1 MSLSVR
7 SGTQDVA
14 RQLLKLGVP
23 AKALED
29 PKALAK
35 ALPPEKKALLEAL
48 GGFSKGELSALRK
61 EMESPGAAGAARKAE
76 AFAPRAGVGGAA
88 GANRFALQALFDAKP
103 TKTADAPLPKNV
115 QHMVDVYFKET
126 PDIGRPL
133 ERLMGCVAQ
142 LHTLLNSETKVDKLV
157 DELCGHDARRNVF
170 QLEGFLKLYK
180 GHLSKDV
187 ETSLS
192 VVKELEDALG
202 NYTVRRD
209 IRKSAEDKGAP
220 AAVVKHLKTQEKAGR
235 QELERL
241 VEKEWMP
248 QGKHDRS
255 PALKDILRSLA
266 DEKWGSYGEDMKYIR
281 SRMSDHL
288 HKVDTTHYD
297 MRQLDSGIHELR
309 RNMRWIPL
317 YIEALGGV
325 VQLSEAKNPVAELR
339 QTLDTP
345 MAQHKN
351 AQLPQSDR
359 EEDPIRISKSVYV
372 GFLQAVE
379 DLGQVKDRGEVME
392 ILSHAYVEAG
402 VSKNENDARA
412 AVARLLGKKPAD
424 FDLTDDAKKI
434 YDGMRATGLLNAMRK
449 EFAAD

>member
-1 MSLSVR
+1 
-7 SGTQDVA
+7 
-14 RQLLKLGVP
+14 
-23 AKALED
+23 
-29 PKALAK
+29 
-35 ALPPEKKALLEAL
+35 
-48 GGFSKGELSALRK
+48 
-61 EMESPGAAGAARKAE
+61 
-76 AFAPRAGVGGAA
+76 
-88 GANRFALQALFDAKP
+88 
-103 TKTADAPLPKNV
+103 
-115 QHMVDVYFKET
+115 
-126 PDIGRPL
+126 
-133 ERLMGCVAQ
+133 MGCVAQ
-142 LHTLLNSETKVDKLV
+142 LHKLLNSETKVDKLV

-220 AAVVKHLKTQEKAGR
+220 QAVVKHLKAQEKAGR

-288 HKVDTTHYD
+288 HKVDNTHYD

-339 QTLDTP
+339 KTLDTP

-351 AQLPQSDR
+351 AQLPKSDR

-449 EFAAD
+449 EFAGD